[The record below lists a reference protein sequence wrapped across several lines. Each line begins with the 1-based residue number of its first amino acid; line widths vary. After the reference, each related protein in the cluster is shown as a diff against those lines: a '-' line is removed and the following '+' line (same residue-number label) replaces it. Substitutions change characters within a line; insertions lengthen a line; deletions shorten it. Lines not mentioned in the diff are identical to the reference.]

1 MGKKWRVDNLLSKV
15 GGGIYSR
22 RCCSVDISYL
32 FIVVLVF
39 YKLLNAI
46 KKKYCH
52 QIHEYIQGRLYSLG

>member
-15 GGGIYSR
+15 GGGIYSL

-39 YKLLNAI
+39 ISFSMPSKRNIAT
-46 KKKYCH
+46 KYMNTSKEGC
-52 QIHEYIQGRLYSLG
+52 IH